1 MTVPPV
7 AFPVEARR
15 TVQSDRAGRH
25 EVGGG
30 LPAEQSPEVL
40 EPGLVDAADGLDGF
54 I

>member
-7 AFPVEARR
+7 AFPAQR

-25 EVGGG
+25 EVGGE
-30 LPAEQSPEVL
+30 LPAEQPPEVL
-40 EPGLVDAADGLDGF
+40 DPDLVDAADDLDGP

>member
-1 MTVPPV
+1 MAVPPV

-25 EVGGG
+25 EVGDE
-30 LPAEQSPEVL
+30 LPAEQPPEVL
-40 EPGLVDAADGLDGF
+40 DPGLVDAADDLAGL